1 MKKLEKSFVGNY
13 DRVGNTRFVQVKRTN
28 SVAMYRREHMDGQI
42 KSYEVFLI
50 KTRKKGDPLPNGAVE
65 KEDRECYPGTAMFG
79 RIAYDCKTE
88 AQAEERYDDL
98 IKRAQELS
106 DAKEESIK
114 TGKRVRPKRPKAEVV
129 KKPKRE
135 KKKIEVKLPTG
146 KFTMKMLVAETGLS
160 QPTLYLY
167 IQNLIKEGLVREVD
181 RVRVEG
187 QRGKASVVYSS
198 V

>member
-28 SVAMYRREHMDGQI
+28 DVAMYRRENMDGTLR
-42 KSYEVFLI
+42 SYEVFLV
-50 KTRKKGDPLPNGAVE
+50 KNRKKGDPLPNGAVE
-65 KEDRECYPGTAMFG
+65 KEDRECYPGSAMFG

-88 AQAEERYDDL
+88 DQAENRYDEL
-98 IKRAQELS
+98 IERAVELK
-106 DAKEESIK
+106 AAAAESK
-114 TGKRVRPKRPKAEVV
+114 ATGKRVVRRN
-129 KKPKRE
+129 
-135 KKKIEVKLPTG
+135 KKKVDIQLPKG
-146 KFTMKMLVAETGLS
+146 KFTMKMLVAETGMT
-160 QPTLYLY
+160 QPVLYLLV
-167 IQNLIKEGLVREVD
+167 QNLIKTGKVVEVE